1 MDCKSFLHVPQQIRI
16 KRVIHHSSTMAARED
31 NPIRLDAQEIIS
43 YLFHDGSRWH
53 KLQQTK
59 LIQTPSQ
66 AVQEDFI
73 VEHCCEIRAN
83 LKEGFDHI
91 FEHSHVK
98 KFWEELAFQLK
109 QTTGIR
115 PVASRKRRNE
125 EHLITSLI
133 QPTLEKIV
141 NSISI
146 IPRKHT
152 NGSTTQQLQGV
163 SSHLV
168 IQDEI
173 KMGDASGRSPAVD
186 ATIQISDGN
195 NICKVLIPVEVKVK
209 TVLNHL
215 YQIAAYMTK
224 VSTAKE
230 LEKKVV
236 IGIIMD
242 TNNFNLVF
250 SPYSYDDKSVKEPVP
265 LPIVYVSPPIT
276 WRDSSPSGQIL
287 FSILPAALMVIA
299 CTCYFQLDRIEC
311 DQNNM
316 DSQVL
321 DIAHQLFQS
330 RHVIKPILDDDDL
343 FQALKQQQKIVQDLE
358 KKIGKLERQL
368 SHKQNGTPTSSLDS
382 SISAGDLIKA

>member
-1 MDCKSFLHVPQQIRI
+1 
-16 KRVIHHSSTMAARED
+16 MAARED
-31 NPIRLDAQEIIS
+31 NPIWLEAQEIIS
-43 YLFHDGSRWH
+43 DLFHDDGRWH
-53 KLQQTK
+53 KLQQRE
-59 LIQTPSQ
+59 LIKTPSE
-66 AVQEDFI
+66 AVKEDFI
-73 VEHCCEIRAN
+73 VEECCEIRAN

-91 FEHSHVK
+91 FEHSHVN

-125 EHLITSLI
+125 EHLVTSLI

-152 NGSTTQQLQGV
+152 NGSTMQQLQGIV

-173 KMGDASGRSPAVD
+173 KMGDASGRPPAVD
-186 ATIQISDGN
+186 ATIQISDGD
-195 NICKVLIPVEVKVK
+195 ICEVLIPVEVKVK
-209 TVLNHL
+209 IVLHHL
-215 YQIAAYMTK
+215 YQIAAYVTK
-224 VSTAKE
+224 VSTAEE

-250 SPYSYDDKSVKEPVP
+250 SPYSYDDKSGNKPVP

-311 DQNNM
+311 DKNNI

-321 DIAHQLFQS
+321 NMARKLLQN
-330 RHVIKPILDDDDL
+330 RHMIKPILDDDDL
-343 FQALKQQQKIVQDLE
+343 LRVLKQQQKKVKDLE
-358 KKIGKLERQL
+358 EKIDKLETQL
-368 SHKQNGTPTSSLDS
+368 SHKQNGTPTGSLDS
-382 SISAGDLIKA
+382 SISAGDSIKA